1 MENSLSQH
9 NSNNK
14 PNLCSVQLVM
24 KRFASVAPTVEDKR
38 HKGNHSTTADEDLPE
53 PEGGHLKNKNSIITF
68 QKRTH

>member
-1 MENSLSQH
+1 
-9 NSNNK
+9 
-14 PNLCSVQLVM
+14 M